1 MTRAACTHRGDTQ
14 RAAVHAF
21 EVAFEYTQPNV
32 VVSLVSP
39 TSGPVHGMTQLVV
52 HASGLR
58 HGAHYCCR
66 LSIPPDGVVTPFALA
81 STPGIVIPANFASK
95 GSITRDPWSRE
106 PGAPSTPVPST
117 TDAVTCATPDGD
129 LPDMTN
135 QTLTS
140 AAATASLSRQGLSLY
155 VTVLTNCQQY
165 AAPSESVRFR
175 YFGSSQKIPQPAGQP
190 LATLPFHT
198 ISPSSGRA
206 LARPM

>member
-1 MTRAACTHRGDTQ
+1 M
-14 RAAVHAF
+14 
-21 EVAFEYTQPNV
+21 

-39 TSGPVHGMTQLVV
+39 TSGLVHRMTQLVV
-52 HASGLR
+52 HAR
-58 HGAHYCCR
+58 PCHGAHYCCR
-66 LSIPPDGVVTPFALA
+66 LSIPPDGAPVTPFALA

-155 VTVLTNCQQY
+155 VTVSTNCQQY

-190 LATLPFHT
+190 LATLPLFHT
-198 ISPSSGRA
+198 ISPSSGPSTGSTNVTVVGGPFLNGSDYRCRFA
-206 LARPM
+206 PLMAPYLRR